1 MSAAVA
7 PAAVPALVPAA
18 AVVAEA
24 RTWLGTRW
32 QHQASLKGTACDCAG
47 LVLGVARAL
56 GLPVPAAVPAYDRRP
71 DGVLLRELCEAYLCP
86 LPHAP
91 ALREAVVAF
100 APEQVARYCAEPV
113 PAPGHVLLFR
123 FDSAPQH
130 LGIVGNGPGYL
141 TLIHAH
147 APDRRVVEHRLD
159 ATWRARLVAAYAL
172 PGVAAWPV

>member
-1 MSAAVA
+1 MSAALA
-7 PAAVPALVPAA
+7 PAAVPALVPAS

-71 DGVLLRELCEAYLCP
+71 DGVLLRELCEAHLRA
-86 LPHAP
+86 LPHAVS
-91 ALREAVVAF
+91 LVT
-100 APEQVARYCAEPV
+100 AEPV
-113 PAPGHVLLFR
+113 PAPGQVLLFR
-123 FDSAPQH
+123 FDAAPQH

-159 ATWRARLVAAYAL
+159 DTWRARLVAAYAL
-172 PGVAAWPV
+172 PGVASWPV